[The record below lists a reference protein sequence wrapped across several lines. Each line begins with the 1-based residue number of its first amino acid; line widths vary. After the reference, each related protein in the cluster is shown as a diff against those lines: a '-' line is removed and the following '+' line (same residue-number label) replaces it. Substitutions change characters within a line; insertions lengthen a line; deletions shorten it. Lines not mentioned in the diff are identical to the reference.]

1 MIYIDKLGS
10 VNLEPFDSV
19 EIDKN
24 SHFLFKGDISMPT
37 LFLLRTGN
45 NSFLTTLIE
54 PGEKMALTAKPDSL
68 SFPTKIEGS
77 PNTRLMIDYN
87 LKLQETIG
95 ELGKLSQIYEANID
109 DPDLALIMEDLDR
122 QAQEII
128 GGINSYTKEY
138 IDANLTSMVSMIA
151 LYQQVVPGVYVLNP
165 EEDFDYFIKVDSTLS
180 SLYPESESVKY
191 FHEQISQLA
200 AGMGARNTGN
210 ANLEE
215 GGEAPD
221 FTLPER
227 NGNPVSLFS
236 TRGKIVLLDFW
247 AAWCPPCR
255 AENPNLV
262 NAYQR
267 FNEKGFEIFQVSL
280 DQTREAWLKG
290 IEEDNLGQWYHVS
303 DLKYWESIVVPLYQI
318 QGIPTSFLL
327 DRDGKIIGS
336 NLRGSALILKLEEI
350 FD

>member
-54 PGEKMALTAKPDSL
+54 PGEKMVLTAKPDSL

-109 DPDLALIMEDLDR
+109 EPDLALIMEDLDR

-128 GGINSYTKEY
+128 GGINSYTKDY

-191 FHEQISQLA
+191 FHEQISQLVT
-200 AGMGARNTGN
+200 GMGARNAGN

-227 NGNPVSLFS
+227 NGSPVNLSS

-318 QGIPTSFLL
+318 QGIPTNFLL

-336 NLRGSALILKLEEI
+336 NIRGSALILKLEEI